1 MNGKR
6 RNAGFRTRA
15 GRIIDS
21 RRRGSIRWLFPSV
34 TGCNRWKKARGG
46 RGKRGERLVSGR
58 IRGKGKPEGGG
69 IRCSALENRDAL
81 LPRESHFL
89 ASTPLVYLASFII
102 STARLLPSPP
112 PPCLRL
118 SRPIRRPNRRVSK
131 LFLPLLLPKFPAST
145 SSFRGGSRLK
155 KKDE

>member
-6 RNAGFRTRA
+6 RNASFRTRA

-69 IRCSALENRDAL
+69 IRCSALENKDAL

-102 STARLLPSPP
+102 STARLLPSSPSPLFTIVPTNSSAESPRFQTLPP
-112 PPCLRL
+112 SSPSKISSLDFVL
-118 SRPIRRPNRRVSK
+118 SRRISIEEER
-131 LFLPLLLPKFPAST
+131 
-145 SSFRGGSRLK
+145 
-155 KKDE
+155 